1 MHQILTGR
9 EHGHNTFAL
18 ITVFKMYKKREL
30 LKISNV
36 SKAPIKDYQQRQ
48 FTCATINEFYNK
60 LKVIYMY
67 MYLII

>member
-9 EHGHNTFAL
+9 ENGHNTLAL
-18 ITVFKMYKKREL
+18 ITVFKMYQKREL
-30 LKISNV
+30 LKMFNV
-36 SKAPIKDYQQRQ
+36 SIKDYQQRQ
-48 FTCATINEFYNK
+48 FTCTKINEFYNQ